1 MRYGGRGNKET
12 TDMGLP
18 NKEFTSPAAVT
29 LGPSVFFLDGRV
41 YHGPKISLV
50 GVVSVGGLRS

>member
-29 LGPSVFFLDGRV
+29 LGPSVFFWMAAYITAQRF
-41 YHGPKISLV
+41 
-50 GVVSVGGLRS
+50 R